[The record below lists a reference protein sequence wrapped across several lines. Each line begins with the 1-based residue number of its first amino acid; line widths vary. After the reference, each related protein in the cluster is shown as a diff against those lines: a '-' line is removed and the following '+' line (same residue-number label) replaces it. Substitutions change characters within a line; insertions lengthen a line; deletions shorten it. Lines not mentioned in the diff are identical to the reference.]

1 MWKKS
6 QYGSI
11 NPTRKELEKGF
22 KSLPRSGTVKVDSK
36 GAIYLDLDNDWIF
49 RAVGAVGKYGYGIP
63 RSLRGKG
70 AHVKIVE
77 DFEMEASVR
86 TESVLRS
93 LIGTKVDFEIICF
106 YSALEILYE
115 CEILDYV
122 IKVQIKSDQLS
133 EIRETL
139 TFQKTPPNG
148 KFFYVVLAVKDAK

>member
-49 RAVGAVGKYGYGIP
+49 RALGAVGKYGYGIP

-122 IKVQIKSDQLS
+122 IKVQMKSDQLS

-139 TFQKTPPNG
+139 TFHKRMGNSFMWSLQ
-148 KFFYVVLAVKDAK
+148 